1 MKKEYMS
8 PQAIVVKIHTQKM
21 IAQSANGASIM
32 SGSASTE
39 NDVLGR
45 GGSSLWD
52 DEEDEDY

>member
-21 IAQSANGASIM
+21 IAQSANGVTIM
-32 SGSASTE
+32 SGNADDSDA
-39 NDVLGR
+39 LGR
-45 GGSSLWD
+45 GGNSLWD